1 MTATLSAECNA
12 ASGSSVQY
20 AGMPGCCATSLQS
33 SRVERVEPGIV
44 EQLLRDR
51 FAGQAV
57 ACYWN
62 SDPVISTC
70 GLATVSK
77 CLSDYCVE
85 RFDDGPAE
93 LLPRPDTLQ
102 FAVVDFRYPGA
113 KLR

>member
-1 MTATLSAECNA
+1 MQCGKRKLGAVRRHAGLLPPRVCNR
-12 ASGSSVQY
+12 
-20 AGMPGCCATSLQS
+20 P
-33 SRVERVEPGIV
+33 RVERVEPGIV

-93 LLPRPDTLQ
+93 LLLAQTLSSSPSSTSGIR
-102 FAVVDFRYPGA
+102 VPSCG
-113 KLR
+113 